1 VQFYHSEEKSMDV
14 EYILKNL
21 DTVRVCLSDIY
32 GTKGVNQLVVENA
45 ANHLFDAVCEITN
58 VEK

>member
-1 VQFYHSEEKSMDV
+1 MDV